1 MTALDKHD
9 RECEPSFGSY
19 EDYVFHPIDLK
30 LKTILNEGL
39 FFSEKMNRLRWK
51 KSPLNDPV
59 NVVKYVIYRK
69 KASESNSKFAPVLV
83 IEGTQALEFWD
94 RSIPLDLKYS
104 YAVTA
109 VCDNGA
115 ESELSGKR
123 TEK

>member
-1 MTALDKHD
+1 MTALDKND

-19 EDYVFHPIDLK
+19 EDYVFHPIK
-30 LKTILNEGL
+30 LNLSTIVNEGL

-69 KASESNSKFAPVLV
+69 KASESKSKFAPFLV
-83 IEGTQALEFWD
+83 TEDAKNRVFWD
-94 RSIPLDLKYS
+94 RSIPLDQKYS
-104 YAVTA
+104 YAVTS

-115 ESELSGKR
+115 ESGLSSKR